1 MVSNLRSVGVL
12 LLSTFVMMLA
22 VGLQG
27 MLIPLRAASEGW
39 SRTEIAWIRT
49 CYALAFTAGCSVTLL
64 LVRRVGHIRVFA
76 TFQALLV
83 FRGTQD
89 GRDWRMI

>member
-27 MLIPLRAASEGW
+27 MLIPLRAAAEGW
-39 SRTEIAWIRT
+39 SRTEIDLLRAIR
-49 CYALAFTAGCSVTLL
+49 AV
-64 LVRRVGHIRVFA
+64 VA
-76 TFQALLV
+76 TSIQYLHP
-83 FRGTQD
+83 T
-89 GRDWRMI
+89 